1 MLSEEKSAKPAKE
14 IVERMVQEAA
24 QILNDMRSRYVGA

>member
-14 IVERMVQEAA
+14 IVERMVEEAA
-24 QILNDMRSRYVGA
+24 QILNNIRSQYVGA

>member
-1 MLSEEKSAKPAKE
+1 MLSEERNNVPARE
-14 IVERMVQEAA
+14 IVERMVSEAA